1 MVPAADRRLSRT
13 VGVAAAVL
21 LAAAPAKAHAPIADA
36 GAFYGGLLH
45 PLTDAEAIPALL
57 AIGLLA
63 GQAGS
68 ERGALAA
75 LAAAAAALVGGL
87 LAIGVGWSVEMPAM
101 VAVGTLI
108 TALLVTADLRLPR
121 SLLLAVT
128 GTAGAAIGVT
138 QGGALGSILAMA
150 GAALGI
156 MLALLYI
163 AAITARIGPRW
174 LKIGVRVAGSWLAA
188 ITFMLLGLQW
198 R

>member
-1 MVPAADRRLSRT
+1 M
-13 VGVAAAVL
+13 
-21 LAAAPAKAHAPIADA
+21 
-36 GAFYGGLLH
+36 
-45 PLTDAEAIPALL
+45 
-57 AIGLLA
+57 
-63 GQAGS
+63 
-68 ERGALAA
+68 
-75 LAAAAAALVGGL
+75 AAAAAALMGGL

-156 MLALLYI
+156 MLALLCI
-163 AAITARIGPRW
+163 AAIMARIGPLVLVPDVTVGALSTGARLLIW
-174 LKIGVRVAGSWLAA
+174 ALTDLAM
-188 ITFMLLGLQW
+188 IRLSS
-198 R
+198 